1 MRFLLKLNGEE
12 IGEETD
18 VSSIEVL
25 SSSEELVVNL
35 VVKQQA
41 SSDEQVLDTILENFE
56 AEQIVD
62 AMPVKEATK
71 TVSSPV
77 LPFKEDDS
85 SSTHQ
90 FVTKNGMNPTEEVEA
105 GLVIN
110 KPGKAGIL
118 IQKEELHAGQKF
130 PIGED
135 VIQILAGTRK
145 DLSVKL
151 VSKLTSEKFKNLKK
165 NIFLKSPTFV
175 ALGDSETRIAI
186 QQLVVQEQNHTRA
199 IDRENYLFI
208 ELPPVLVIEKIDNEA
223 KGEGAFHYE
232 EMISVYENPLSFSQ
246 MKISP
251 AEV

>member
-1 MRFLLKLNGEE
+1 M
-12 IGEETD
+12 
-18 VSSIEVL
+18 
-25 SSSEELVVNL
+25 
-35 VVKQQA
+35 
-41 SSDEQVLDTILENFE
+41 
-56 AEQIVD
+56 
-62 AMPVKEATK
+62 
-71 TVSSPV
+71 
-77 LPFKEDDS
+77 
-85 SSTHQ
+85 
-90 FVTKNGMNPTEEVEA
+90 
-105 GLVIN
+105 
-110 KPGKAGIL
+110 
-118 IQKEELHAGQKF
+118 
-130 PIGED
+130 
-135 VIQILAGTRK
+135 
-145 DLSVKL
+145 
-151 VSKLTSEKFKNLKK
+151 KK